1 MQKVFE
7 IRHLVKEFPG
17 AGSWFRRKQQT
28 VKAINDVSFDIF
40 QGETFGLV
48 GESGCGKSTT
58 AQLLI
63 RLLEPTSGEIF
74 FQGTNIA
81 ELSEKAF
88 NAHRRNIQMI
98 FQDPYAA
105 MNPRMTVKRIISEP
119 LMTHHVDEDRQDER
133 IDELL
138 SLVALSTSYR
148 DRYPHEF
155 SGGQRQRICIARAL
169 ALNPAFIVADEP
181 VAALDVSIQAQ
192 IINLLIDLQ
201 TQFQLTMLFITHDLS
216 VAQYICRRI
225 GVMYLGRIVELAQSD
240 TLFES
245 PLHPYTKALISAVP
259 IANPKNRLKLVPL
272 EGEIPSPMN
281 LPPGCTFH
289 PRCPLA
295 EEICQREIPEPVE
308 IDTGH
313 LVACHAVTRA
323 VKK

>member
-7 IRHLVKEFPG
+7 IRELVKEFPG
-17 AGSWFRRKQQT
+17 EGSWFRRKKQS
-28 VKAINDVSFDIF
+28 VKAINGISFDIV

-63 RLLEPTSGEIF
+63 RLLEPTSGDIIF
-74 FQGTNIA
+74 QDTNIA
-81 ELSEKAF
+81 ELTEKAF
-88 NAHRRNIQMI
+88 NTQRRNIQMI

-105 MNPRMTVKRIISEP
+105 LNPRMTVKRLISEP
-119 LMTHHVDEDRQDER
+119 LITHHIDEDRLDER
-133 IDELL
+133 VDELL
-138 SLVALSTSYR
+138 SLVSLSTSYR

-192 IINLLIDLQ
+192 IINLLIELQ
-201 TQFQLTMLFITHDLS
+201 EQFQLTMLFITHDLS
-216 VAQYICRRI
+216 VAQYICHRI
-225 GVMYLGRIVELAQSD
+225 GVMYLGKIVELAQSD
-240 TLFES
+240 TLFEK

-259 IANPKNRLKLVPL
+259 IANPQKRLQVVPL
-272 EGEIPSPMN
+272 EGEIASPMN

-295 EEICQREIPEPVE
+295 EEICRREIPEPVE
-308 IDTGH
+308 IDAGH
-313 LVACHAVTRA
+313 LVACHVVNRE
-323 VKK
+323 VKN